1 MSENTEL
8 GRIGTVAAK
17 NEEGLQIQFDGDEET
32 GEKYYKCNTAIRFDV
47 GDRVLTLP
55 ISGTYIVFCKIG
67 APGGPVSKT
76 DAMVNA
82 VGADGNGKLYTTPT
96 EEKVKPVA
104 KTDAMT
110 QDVGMDGTTGKLYT
124 KPGTE
129 KVKPVAKTTAMTQ
142 DVGMD
147 GTTGKLY
154 TIPQTVKPV
163 AKTNAMTQDVGID
176 STTGKLYTAP
186 ASASEGYASGLR
198 NSSSAAVTLDMD
210 KNHNLVPS
218 KDTTSYGAGLGT
230 VSAYFKRAYLGSE
243 TAKIGSKAAS
253 KIAFYG
259 ATPTTQQ
266 VLSTASTNMSY
277 TSATANNYL
286 IVLNNIAG
294 ILKKLGLLT

>member
-32 GEKYYKCNTAIRFDV
+32 GEKYYKCNTSIRFEV

-82 VGADGNGKLYTTPT
+82 VGADGNGKLYTTPAK
-96 EEKVKPVA
+96 EKVKPVA
-104 KTDAMT
+104 KTKDMT
-110 QDVGMDGTTGKLYT
+110 QDVGMDGETGKLYT
-124 KPGTE
+124 APE

-142 DVGMD
+142 EVGM
-147 GTTGKLY
+147 
-154 TIPQTVKPV
+154 
-163 AKTNAMTQDVGID
+163 D

-186 ASASEGYASGLR
+186 ATSTEPEYARGLR
-198 NSSSAAVTLDMD
+198 YNGSARVTLDMD
-210 KNHNLVPS
+210 NNYNLVPS
-218 KDTTSYGAGLGT
+218 DDLTSYGAGLGT
-230 VSAYFKRAYLGSE
+230 ASKYFQRAYIGSG
-243 TAKIGSKAAS
+243 TAKIGSKASS

-259 ATPTTQQ
+259 ATPITQP
-266 VLSTASTNMSY
+266 VLSTVSANMSY
-277 TSATANNYL
+277 SSATASNYL
-286 IVLNNIAG
+286 TIINNIAG
-294 ILKKLGLLT
+294 ILKKLGLLA

>member
-32 GEKYYKCNTAIRFDV
+32 GEKYYKCNTSIRFDV

-76 DAMVNA
+76 DEMINA

-104 KTDAMT
+104 KTNAMT
-110 QDVGMDGTTGKLYT
+110 QDVGMDGETGKLYT
-124 KPGTE
+124 KPATE

-142 DVGMD
+142 DVG
-147 GTTGKLY
+147 
-154 TIPQTVKPV
+154 
-163 AKTNAMTQDVGID
+163 ID
-176 STTGKLYTAP
+176 SATGKLYTAP

-210 KNHNLVPS
+210 QNHNLVPS

-259 ATPTTQQ
+259 ATPTTQP

>member
-32 GEKYYKCNTAIRFDV
+32 GEKYYKCNTSIRFDV

-82 VGADGNGKLYTTPT
+82 VGADGSGKLYTTPA

-104 KTDAMT
+104 KTKDMT
-110 QDVGMDGTTGKLYT
+110 QDVG
-124 KPGTE
+124 
-129 KVKPVAKTTAMTQ
+129 V
-142 DVGMD
+142 
-147 GTTGKLY
+147 
-154 TIPQTVKPV
+154 
-163 AKTNAMTQDVGID
+163 D

-186 ASASEGYASGLR
+186 ATSTEPEYARGLR
-198 NSSSAAVTLDMD
+198 YNGSARVTLDMD
-210 KNHNLVPS
+210 NNYNLVPS
-218 KDTTSYGAGLGT
+218 DDLTSYGAGLGT
-230 VSAYFKRAYLGSE
+230 ASKYFQRAYIGSGA
-243 TAKIGSKAAS
+243 AKIGSKASS

-259 ATPTTQQ
+259 ATPITQP
-266 VLSTASTNMSY
+266 VLSTVSANMSY
-277 TSATANNYL
+277 SSATASNYL
-286 IVLNNIAG
+286 TIINNIAG
-294 ILKKLGLLT
+294 ILKKLGLLA

>member
-32 GEKYYKCNTAIRFDV
+32 GKKYYKCNTSIRFDV

-82 VGADGNGKLYTTPT
+82 VGADGSGKLYTTPA

-110 QDVGMDGTTGKLYT
+110 QDVGMDKETGKLYT
-124 KPGTE
+124 TPTE
-129 KVKPVAKTTAMTQ
+129 EK
-142 DVGMD
+142 
-147 GTTGKLY
+147 
-154 TIPQTVKPV
+154 VKPV
-163 AKTNAMTQDVGID
+163 AKTNAMTQDVGMD
-176 STTGKLYTAP
+176 STTGKLYTIPQKVKPVTKTTDMTEEVGMDSDGKLYTAP
-186 ASASEGYASGLR
+186 TAVKWVTTLKQNATTSVKLEM
-198 NSSSAAVTLDMD
+198 NSSND
-210 KNHNLVPS
+210 LVPS
-218 KDTTSYGAGLGT
+218 YDSSTYGIGIGT
-230 VSAYFKRAYLGSE
+230 NNYFIRRAYIGSD
-243 TAKIGSKAAS
+243 TAKIGSSNRS
-253 KIAFYG
+253 KVGFFG
-259 ATPTTQQ
+259 TTPDVRQT
-266 VLSTASTNMSY
+266 LSTTSQNQGY

-286 IVLNNIAG
+286 TIINNIAG